1 MYNEFE
7 DEIWESFLKA
17 AVIENSLNEI
27 KDYPSEQE
35 INRIA
40 LPVHY
45 DLRMHKVIKRYRF
58 RKNIEISLR
67 YGRKIASI
75 ILLILGISFTAMLFS
90 EDVRAAC
97 RNVIVNI
104 YEKYIQF
111 DYVSSNS
118 ETVEDLECTYLPDGY
133 YLFESKKDEYGLQLK
148 YKNGSEDTIELFFYF
163 YNSTTHID
171 NEHYKVSDIQI
182 KENPG
187 KFFESTDAYF
197 INQITWHTEQGAFL
211 LSSSLEKD
219 IMIKIVENIK

>member
-1 MYNEFE
+1 
-7 DEIWESFLKA
+7 
-17 AVIENSLNEI
+17 
-27 KDYPSEQE
+27 
-35 INRIA
+35 
-40 LPVHY
+40 
-45 DLRMHKVIKRYRF
+45 
-58 RKNIEISLR
+58 
-67 YGRKIASI
+67 
-75 ILLILGISFTAMLFS
+75 MLFS

-148 YKNGSEDTIELFFYF
+148 YKNGSEDTIELFVYF

-197 INQITWHTEQGAFL
+197 MNQITWHTEQ
-211 LSSSLEKD
+211 
-219 IMIKIVENIK
+219 